1 MSDLNRMKRL
11 AGILTEGVMAVPG
24 VGNSES
30 NMQTADDVGL
40 GADDAA
46 FDAAQPPVTE
56 TAPPDEMIVQQAVER
71 INGLVDNF
79 VNPDK
84 AIDTLIQEL
93 RNEGNTEEE
102 IAGIISAI
110 DAHMQKDVPGD
121 DYNMDAEVSQDGYEM
136 PVYEDELA
144 EDLPPPLDR
153 RTAEKLRKE
162 VDQKK
167 WANHRE
173 DDKKAAEQ
181 NKPVEE
187 AYDLNNGYEDIHF
200 MSPGDFFPDGAD
212 SPVVSATGAAG
223 ARHGDNPEQKKMA
236 VTETHKELVY
246 NYRKFLKESSS
257 K

>member
-1 MSDLNRMKRL
+1 MTVDYLLLNFQITKL
-11 AGILTEGVMAVPG
+11 
-24 VGNSES
+24 
-30 NMQTADDVGL
+30 Q
-40 GADDAA
+40 
-46 FDAAQPPVTE
+46 
-56 TAPPDEMIVQQAVER
+56 
-71 INGLVDNF
+71 
-79 VNPDK
+79 

-173 DDKKAAEQ
+173 DDKKAT
-181 NKPVEE
+181 V
-187 AYDLNNGYEDIHF
+187 
-200 MSPGDFFPDGAD
+200 
-212 SPVVSATGAAG
+212 
-223 ARHGDNPEQKKMA
+223 
-236 VTETHKELVY
+236 
-246 NYRKFLKESSS
+246 
-257 K
+257 